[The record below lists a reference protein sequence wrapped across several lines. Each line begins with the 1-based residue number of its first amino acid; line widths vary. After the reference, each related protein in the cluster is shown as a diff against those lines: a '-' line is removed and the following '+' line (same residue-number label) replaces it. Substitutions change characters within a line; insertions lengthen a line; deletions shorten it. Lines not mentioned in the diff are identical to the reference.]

1 MLQPIIKVSNASKSY
16 DDQLAVDH
24 LSLQI
29 PKGEI
34 YGLLGPNGA
43 GKTTAILM
51 LLGLSEPTSGS
62 VSVCGINST
71 RQPIEVKRRVG
82 YLPDNLGFYQ
92 NMTGFENL
100 LFTAELNNIPRDVAK
115 ERARDLLKT
124 VDLTESASK
133 KTGKYSRGMK
143 QRLGMADVLMK
154 NPEVIILDEPTL
166 GIDPEGV
173 RELLRLIKELNEND
187 NLTILLSSHH
197 LHQVQQVC
205 HRAGIFVKGNLLA
218 EGNVASLARQLFS
231 EESIVVT
238 VRAEPM
244 DTDLIEKI
252 ESISGVIKTEDV
264 QSYLEIY
271 CTQDVTS
278 KISQAIIQSG
288 SSLYHIDKKN
298 LGLDEIYHRYF
309 EGRDLNESV

>member
-1 MLQPIIKVSNASKSY
+1 MLQPIIEISNATKRY

-100 LFTAELNNIPRDVAK
+100 LFTAELNNIPRNVAE

-173 RELLRLIKELNEND
+173 RDLLRLIKELNEND

-238 VRAEPM
+238 ARAEPM
-244 DTDLIEKI
+244 GSALIEKI
-252 ESISGVIKTEDV
+252 ESISGVIKAEDV

-278 KISQAIIQSG
+278 MISQEIIQSG

-309 EGRDLNESV
+309 EGRELNESV

>member
-1 MLQPIIKVSNASKSY
+1 MLQPIIEISNATKRY

-100 LFTAELNNIPRDVAK
+100 LFTAELNNIPRNVAE

-173 RELLRLIKELNEND
+173 RDLLRLIKELNEND

-238 VRAEPM
+238 ARAEPM
-244 DTDLIEKI
+244 DSALIEKI
-252 ESISGVIKTEDV
+252 ESISGVIKAEDV
-264 QSYLEIY
+264 QSHLEIY

-278 KISQAIIQSG
+278 MISQEIIQSG

-309 EGRDLNESV
+309 EGRELNESV